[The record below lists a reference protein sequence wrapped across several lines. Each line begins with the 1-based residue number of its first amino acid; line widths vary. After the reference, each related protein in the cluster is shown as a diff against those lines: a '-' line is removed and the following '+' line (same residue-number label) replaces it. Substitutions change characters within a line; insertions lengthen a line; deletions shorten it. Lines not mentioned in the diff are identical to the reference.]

1 MDKATL
7 SRLQREGR
15 MTEIM
20 RGASLQHDGRTNL
33 ERNII
38 RYWYKLPGRHGDVF
52 GISSARQAKRY
63 SLAHLQI
70 RDALAQ
76 RLDGARCLHTDH
88 HRQRS
93 LIRMRPGIR
102 AVAHIDVDK
111 INTGKSDLDDY
122 LTACRLWCI
131 YFIDFAGFRP
141 TEGTNID
148 RFHLCAYKE
157 KRHQPPDDD

>member
-1 MDKATL
+1 
-7 SRLQREGR
+7 

-20 RGASLQHDGRTNL
+20 RGASLQHDGCTNL

-52 GISSARQAKRY
+52 GIGSARQAKRHP
-63 SLAHLQI
+63 LAHLQI
-70 RDALAQ
+70 RAALTQ
-76 RLDGARCLHTDH
+76 RLNGARCLHTDH

-111 INTGKSDLDDY
+111 INPGKSAHADY
-122 LTACRLWCI
+122 LTACRLWSI
-131 YFIDFAGFRP
+131 YFIDIAGFRP

-148 RFHLCAYKE
+148 RYHLCAFLE
-157 KRHQPPDDD
+157 KRHQSLDDD